1 MGRQD
6 GFAVTMDEEL
16 IGGNAEWRRRRDPI
30 KKQAQ
35 FMHTQGEKYCLLKI
49 RTWPATCKA
58 IVAPGAVSQTWY
70 LDEY

>member
-1 MGRQD
+1 
-6 GFAVTMDEEL
+6 
-16 IGGNAEWRRRRDPI
+16 
-30 KKQAQ
+30 
-35 FMHTQGEKYCLLKI
+35 MHTQGEKYCLLKI